1 MQFTLTDLQNEIK
14 ENSNKLL
21 TENIDLLET
30 IQKVDDNCRLDEKVW
45 QLVIDQG
52 WLALDV
58 TEEDGGLGFS
68 NTDTAILSEVLGYY
82 MPIIPIFSSGV
93 VFKHILLNSKK
104 EKKDELLPEIISGQK
119 IGTFAVYENDKY
131 EINENTIST
140 QLTPTDSGFKLNGN
154 KKYVMFGDVSD
165 YIAVLAKIE
174 DSFKFI
180 LLPTDAEGVEVKPTT
195 SLDQTRPMCEVIM
208 QEVELGQDS
217 VLIDLG
223 ILDKATGFFSSPNK
237 AFVSL
242 VLINSWRWS
251 PFLALIILS
260 GLNSINREMYDASKV
275 DGANFIQQF
284 LFITFPNLKSVLF
297 VLGLVGTL
305 LSFNIFDIIWLITK
319 GGPSSATTTLPLLI
333 YETAF
338 TKFRISHAATLSII
352 TSFLLLLFSIIFIK
366 SMAPKED
373 D

>member
-1 MQFTLTDLQNEIK
+1 MKKNNIEGWLFVSPLVIWISLIILVPIYIAFELSLFNVKIIGTSGKFVGIDNYI
-14 ENSNKLL
+14 KLL
-21 TENIDLLET
+21 VKSNFLNASLNSFYWVIGNAICQTFFAFIIALT
-30 IQKVDDNCRLDEKVW
+30 INYKFPGKKIMANW
-45 QLVIDQG
+45 I
-52 WLALDV
+52 
-58 TEEDGGLGFS
+58 
-68 NTDTAILSEVLGYY
+68 ILSF
-82 MPIIPIFSSGV
+82 IIPTVVVVVIWKLMLSSSSGV
-93 VFKHILLNSKK
+93 
-104 EKKDELLPEIISGQK
+104 
-119 IGTFAVYENDKY
+119 
-131 EINENTIST
+131 IN
-140 QLTPTDSGFKLNGN
+140 
-154 KKYVMFGDVSD
+154 
-165 YIAVLAKIE
+165 
-174 DSFKFI
+174 
-180 LLPTDAEGVEVKPTT
+180 
-195 SLDQTRPMCEVIM
+195 
-208 QEVELGQDS
+208 S

-223 ILDKATGFFSSPNK
+223 ILDEATGFFSSPNK
-237 AFVSL
+237 AFICL

-338 TKFRISHAATLSII
+338 TKFRISQAATLSII